1 MQECRH
7 LCFEKSD
14 CFIWHHH
21 HWSVE
26 IGTWVLE
33 LVWLLTQHEIPLYFP
48 KELLRVPEWRAAGD
62 ESLLVLSL
70 VLLFSL
76 REQLTPHCSHSS
88 FLSCSQGQRQSL
100 CRQATILFWAHPLFF
115 FPIFS
120 LPEYQRQHWLPQQ
133 ATSAHALRSAI
144 QSTKGMRKMPL
155 KVEFDFSTSEKKLWG
170 KSELY
175 CVFVPLFY
183 ELVFFKSFVCN
194 IITFLSFV
202 IEHKL
207 FRQRRGDK
215 CYLTKTP
222 ERIQIWRWPWGM
234 GWV

>member
-1 MQECRH
+1 MQAP
-7 LCFEKSD
+7 LFWEK
-14 CFIWHHH
+14 
-21 HWSVE
+21 
-26 IGTWVLE
+26 
-33 LVWLLTQHEIPLYFP
+33 WLLHLASSSLVSRNWDLSIRTCMTRHSTRDTSLYFP

-70 VLLFSL
+70 VLLFSP

-120 LPEYQRQHWLPQQ
+120 LPEYQCQHWLPQQ

-144 QSTKGMRKMPL
+144 QSTKRMRKTPL

-183 ELVFFKSFVCN
+183 ELVFLNHLCATS
-194 IITFLSFV
+194 
-202 IEHKL
+202 
-207 FRQRRGDK
+207 
-215 CYLTKTP
+215 
-222 ERIQIWRWPWGM
+222 
-234 GWV
+234 